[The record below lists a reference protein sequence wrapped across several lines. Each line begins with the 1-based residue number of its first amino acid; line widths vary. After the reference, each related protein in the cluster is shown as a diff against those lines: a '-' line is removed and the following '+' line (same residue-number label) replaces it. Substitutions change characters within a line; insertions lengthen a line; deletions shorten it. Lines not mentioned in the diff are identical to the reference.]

1 MALDIKNFKVTWRGT
16 WKDKTS
22 HKRNDVVY
30 WRGKSY
36 RCIEDTP
43 ENYFYYIFGINDQY
57 IFIYALRT
65 YNC

>member
-22 HKRNDVVY
+22 YKRNDVVY

-36 RCIEDTP
+36 R
-43 ENYFYYIFGINDQY
+43 
-57 IFIYALRT
+57 
-65 YNC
+65 